1 MGRSKEY
8 EIRKA
13 VVSGIVD
20 VSMNITCGMGLG
32 GGISGPLWRVL
43 SGLWSSGFTE
53 HKIRK
58 DSRACGSLS
67 Q

>member
-32 GGISGPLWRVL
+32 GGISGPLWRLLLGPWRFGL
-43 SGLWSSGFTE
+43 SE

-58 DSRACGSLS
+58 DSRACGNLS
-67 Q
+67 